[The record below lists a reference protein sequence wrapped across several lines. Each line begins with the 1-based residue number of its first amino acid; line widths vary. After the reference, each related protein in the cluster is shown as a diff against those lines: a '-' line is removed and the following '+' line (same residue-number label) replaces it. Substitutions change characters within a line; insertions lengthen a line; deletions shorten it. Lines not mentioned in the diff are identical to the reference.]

1 MFNMSTIGDYI
12 KEERKKAGLTQEDF
26 AIRSG
31 LGLRF
36 VRELEQ
42 GKETVR
48 LDSRW
53 SQNIEKDMYIF
64 KIIFPELLQKLK
76 KGIFLLMTRIIW
88 TENMQW
94 Q

>member
-1 MFNMSTIGDYI
+1 M
-12 KEERKKAGLTQEDF
+12 
-26 AIRSG
+26 
-31 LGLRF
+31 
-36 VRELEQ
+36 
-42 GKETVR
+42 
-48 LDSRW
+48 
-53 SQNIEKDMYIF
+53 SQNIERDMYIF